1 MVLINIESL
10 SLNELRYIAKQ
21 ENLEDWDTL
30 DREGLIEELED
41 LYGDEQSRLGAVDS
55 DTSLK
60 FVNTLT
66 DVKPDSTL
74 SLPGV
79 EKLPESYN
87 ETSIHIIMKDFN
99 WAYVFW
105 SLSAL
110 QTQEI
115 ETRGEHLILRN
126 HRINASGEERAVYD
140 IDVALTDSAWSVEL
154 PYPGYTYRVSL
165 VAAGDGG
172 ERVICESTGI
182 ETTKSWFSQ
191 HPEAMNDERVYRKMF
206 PSVIMKGGRITGNRQ
221 LAGLFE
227 QMEAKE

>member
-30 DREGLIEELED
+30 DREELIENLED
-41 LYGDEQSRLGAVDS
+41 LYDDDESSLGVVDS
-55 DTSLK
+55 NAKRK

-66 DVKPDSTL
+66 DVRPDSTL

-79 EKLPESYN
+79 EKLPDSYN

-110 QTQEI
+110 QAQEI
-115 ETRGEHLILRN
+115 ESRGENLILRN

-140 IDVALTDSAWSVEL
+140 IDVSVDDNDWNVEL

-165 VAAGDGG
+165 VAAGNGG
-172 ERVICESTGI
+172 ERVVCESSDI
-182 ETTKSWFSQ
+182 VTTKSWFSQ
-191 HPEAMNDERVYRKMF
+191 HPEEMNDDAVYRKMF
-206 PSVIMKGGRITGNRQ
+206 QSVVMKGGKITGNRQ

-227 QMEAKE
+227 QMEEKE